1 MFDIWQSRAAQQVQ
15 GVADVH
21 ELDTPKVT
29 GITQLNSYYQS
40 VLGAPSSPTSQG
52 PSNAVTVAG
61 ELNAYLGAGSAAET
75 GATRYPTSR
84 NAVGRVAASTAD
96 DGATEAGDGQLSGL
110 LSATSPVRALAQNG
124 DWESLA
130 AWKITASS
138 PASPAARSRELIADR
153 AVQGDLARYAAAFQ
167 GQGGEP
173 TQAPAAT
180 PRVPSREVAAFN
192 DHADYSTSADPRAVA
207 GERAEDVPARVVA
220 DIVGGFTPLP
230 EA

>member
-21 ELDTPKVT
+21 ELDAPKVT

-40 VLGAPSSPTSQG
+40 VLGAPSSPVSQG

-75 GATRYPTSR
+75 GAVRYPTSR
-84 NAVGRVAASTAD
+84 NAVGRVATSTAD
-96 DGATEAGDGQLSGL
+96 EGTTEGEDPQLSGL
-110 LSATSPVRALAQNG
+110 LSATSPVRTLAQSG
-124 DWESLA
+124 DWTRLA
-130 AWKITASS
+130 AWKICASS
-138 PASPAARSRELIADR
+138 PPSPTAPSRELIADR
-153 AVQGDLARYAAAFQ
+153 TVQGDLARYAAAFQ
-167 GQGGEP
+167 NQGGEP
-173 TQAPAAT
+173 AQAPAVA
-180 PRVPSREVAAFN
+180 PRVPSRAVAAFN

-230 EA
+230 ED